1 MSQKNLENDP
11 VFIRHSDEI
20 QDIMTKV
27 PSGLIRWGMT
37 CFLLIFLLMV
47 GLAAFIK
54 YPDIITTSVKITAC
68 GENGIASGKAI
79 IPQNAIAKIHNGEAV
94 VIKLNN
100 YPFEQYGIVKGE
112 LKSIARTINNQGDF
126 SAEVLIRSNVTD
138 MKKKILFQ
146 PGMLAEAEII
156 TEYES
161 VLHRLRDHI
170 FR

>member
-1 MSQKNLENDP
+1 MENDP
-11 VFIRHSDEI
+11 VFIRHSEEI

-37 CFLLIFLLMV
+37 CFLLIFLLLI
-47 GLAAFIK
+47 GLAAFVK
-54 YPDIITTSVKITAC
+54 YPDIVTTSAKITAC

-94 VIKLNN
+94 VIKLTS
-100 YPFEQYGIVKGE
+100 YPFEQYGILKGE
-112 LKSIARTINNQGDF
+112 LKSISRTSDNHGYF

-138 MKKKILFQ
+138 IKKKILFQ

-156 TEYES
+156 TEDES